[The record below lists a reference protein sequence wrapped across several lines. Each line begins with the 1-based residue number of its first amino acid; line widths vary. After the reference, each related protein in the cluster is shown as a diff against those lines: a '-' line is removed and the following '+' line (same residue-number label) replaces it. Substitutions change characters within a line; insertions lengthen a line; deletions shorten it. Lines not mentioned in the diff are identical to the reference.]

1 MTTLEK
7 IGKVIK
13 DLRNGSGLSQEQF
26 CTKCH
31 IDQHYISNIENGQ
44 RNLSIEF
51 IERIADYFH
60 LTLTEFFAKVD
71 SIDKRVEGLVGP
83 SSRSYV
89 LQEGFAKFMEAQKL
103 SERTIK
109 KYSSDV
115 PNSVNVKSIINSVTG
130 ITDDMYH
137 VCGGEDIE
145 KIIDKVADGEFD
157 RVGQRMY
164 SCGLKKYRDYLESL
178 K

>member
-13 DLRNGSGLSQEQF
+13 DLRTGSGLSQEQL
-26 CTKCH
+26 CTKCR

-71 SIDKRVEGLVGP
+71 SIDNRTVGQIG
-83 SSRSYV
+83 SSHRGYIS
-89 LQEGFAKFMEAQKL
+89 QEGFVQFMEAQKL

-115 PNSVNVKSIINSVTG
+115 PNSVNVKSIINIVNILKS
-130 ITDDMYH
+130 YH
-137 VCGGEDIE
+137 
-145 KIIDKVADGEFD
+145 
-157 RVGQRMY
+157 RMETIHDHLRLLPDLLLC
-164 SCGLKKYRDYLESL
+164 SPV
-178 K
+178 

>member
-13 DLRNGSGLSQEQF
+13 DLRIGSGLSQEQF
-26 CTKCH
+26 CAKCH
-31 IDQHYISNIENGQ
+31 IDQHYISNIENGL

-60 LTLTEFFAKVD
+60 LSLTEFFAKVD
-71 SIDKRVEGLVGP
+71 SIDKRAVEGA
-83 SSRSYV
+83 SSAYGSYS
-89 LQEGFAKFMEAQKL
+89 LQEGFVRFMESQKL

-137 VCGGEDIE
+137 ISGREDLE
-145 KIIDKVADGEFD
+145 KIIEKVADGEFD
-157 RVGQRMY
+157 KVGQRMY
-164 SCGLKKYRDYLESL
+164 SCGLKKYRDYLDSL
-178 K
+178 